1 MFSNFDSPILP
12 QKTPNS
18 FHCET
23 CDFITS
29 NKKDYKRHLQT
40 IKHKATENQPIPPKN
55 QPCSTIVTQENPK
68 LACVCGK
75 IYKDKSGIWRHR
87 QKCKSIKEIQID
99 KDNMN
104 DVYSDEDDDNDEEH
118 SAEHSSEYSKTKFY
132 NIPPTNNEIIE
143 IMKAQMLD
151 NQEFRK
157 FMMDQHI
164 NMMEQQ
170 KQMMEMATKSSIT
183 NTNTINANS
192 NCNNNNT
199 FNLQFFLNEKCKGA
213 LNLSEF
219 VDSIKVQLSDLE
231 NFAHVDYANGI
242 SKILLKNFN
251 NLDTYSRP
259 IHCSDLKRETI
270 YIKENDSWTRE
281 PDDKPTLIKA
291 IKQVAFKNIKLINEW
306 VKENPGCQDPRTKQN
321 VKYNKIVMNSMS
333 GGTVEEQRDNIEQIV
348 KNVTKAVVIDKY
360 MVK

>member
-1 MFSNFDSPILP
+1 MI
-12 QKTPNS
+12 
-18 FHCET
+18 
-23 CDFITS
+23 
-29 NKKDYKRHLQT
+29 
-40 IKHKATENQPIPPKN
+40 
-55 QPCSTIVTQENPK
+55 
-68 LACVCGK
+68 
-75 IYKDKSGIWRHR
+75 
-87 QKCKSIKEIQID
+87 
-99 KDNMN
+99 
-104 DVYSDEDDDNDEEH
+104 
-118 SAEHSSEYSKTKFY
+118 
-132 NIPPTNNEIIE
+132 
-143 IMKAQMLD
+143 D

-170 KQMMEMATKSSIT
+170 KQMMELASKSTI
-183 NTNTINANS
+183 TNTINANS

-199 FNLQFFLNEKCKGA
+199 FNLQFFLNEKCKDA

-270 YIKENDSWTRE
+270 YIKENDSWTKE

>member
-1 MFSNFDSPILP
+1 MFSNFESPILP
-12 QKTPNS
+12 QKTPIH
-18 FHCET
+18 FKCET
-23 CDFITS
+23 CDFVTS

-40 IKHKATENQPIPPKN
+40 IKHKSTQNQLNTPKSQLLTTN
-55 QPCSTIVTQENPK
+55 LTLENPK
-68 LACVCGK
+68 LTCVCGK
-75 IYKDKSGIWRHR
+75 IYKDKSGIWRHKK
-87 QKCKSIKEIQID
+87 KCTSIKHTQLE
-99 KDNMN
+99 KDNM
-104 DVYSDEDDDNDEEH
+104 DDEYSEDEEH
-118 SAEHSSEYSKTKFY
+118 TVEHSEQHSKTKFY

-143 IMKAQMLD
+143 IMKAQMID

-170 KQMMEMATKSSIT
+170 KQMMEMATKSTIT

-270 YIKENDSWTRE
+270 YIKENDSWTKE

-333 GGTVEEQRDNIEQIV
+333 GGTVEEQHDNIEQIV

>member
-1 MFSNFDSPILP
+1 MDTKSKTENSPKFECKI
-12 QKTPNS
+12 
-18 FHCET
+18 C
-23 CDFITS
+23 
-29 NKKDYKRHLQT
+29 DYKCCKQSDYIKHTKT
-40 IKHKATENQPIPPKN
+40 IKHEKMEQEYGKN
-55 QPCSTIVTQENPK
+55 TKHNEYLCE
-68 LACVCGK
+68 CGK
-75 IYKDKSGIWRHR
+75 KYQYHSGLWKHKKTCDGISKMSQVCDKIYIEKPH
-87 QKCKSIKEIQID
+87 Q
-99 KDNMN
+99 
-104 DVYSDEDDDNDEEH
+104 
-118 SAEHSSEYSKTKFY
+118 
-132 NIPPTNNEIIE
+132 PTNSEIIE
-143 IMKAQMLD
+143 ILKVQLME
-151 NQEFRK
+151 NQELKK

-164 NMMEQQ
+164 YMMEQQ
-170 KQMMEMATKSSIT
+170 KQMMDIASKSSIT

-192 NCNNNNT
+192 NCNNNT

>member
-1 MFSNFDSPILP
+1 MFSNFETPILP
-12 QKTPNS
+12 QKTPIQ
-18 FHCET
+18 FRCET
-23 CDFITS
+23 CDFVTC

-40 IKHKATENQPIPPKN
+40 IKHKTTSKQPNAPKS
-55 QPCSTIVTQENPK
+55 QPLTTILALENPK
-68 LACVCGK
+68 LTCVCGK
-75 IYKDKSGIWRHR
+75 IYKDKSGIWRHKK
-87 QKCKSIKEIQID
+87 KCKDVKEIQID
-99 KDNMN
+99 KENIEDE
-104 DVYSDEDDDNDEEH
+104 YSDDEEH
-118 SAEHSSEYSKTKFY
+118 SVEHSEQHSKTKFY

-143 IMKAQMLD
+143 IMKAQMID

-157 FMMDQHI
+157 FMM
-164 NMMEQQ
+164 EQQ
-170 KQMMEMATKSSIT
+170 KQMMELATKSSI
-183 NTNTINANS
+183 TNTINANS
-192 NCNNNNT
+192 NCNNNNNT

-270 YIKENDSWTRE
+270 YIKENDSWTKE

-333 GGTVEEQRDNIEQIV
+333 GGTVEEQHDNIEQIV

-360 MVK
+360 MAK